1 MIENFIK
8 SSEYTQK
15 LFDVDD
21 EVLKSIEIESLNDN
35 VPIISREVLNFMLFT
50 AKGIRAKHS
59 GDRYS
64 SGIFRFISGTDC
76 K

>member
-21 EVLKSIEIESLNDN
+21 EVMKSMEIESLNDN
-35 VPIISREVLNFMLFT
+35 VPIISREVLNL
-50 AKGIRAKHS
+50 
-59 GDRYS
+59 
-64 SGIFRFISGTDC
+64 
-76 K
+76 